1 MQNQVTEPILGWQD
15 NCHATSKRDNQESL
29 IVVQLFDLYDHR
41 VTLRKNRC
49 ARKKLLNYYFASY
62 SRAEIETERNMEG
75 ERER

>member
-1 MQNQVTEPILGWQD
+1 MT
-15 NCHATSKRDNQESL
+15 C
-29 IVVQLFDLYDHR
+29 HR

-75 ERER
+75 RERDIAREREMKTERETEKESKRRSL